1 MDRKVAQG
9 VLAEISMRA
18 KLLRARLKD
27 DPSAVEEVLS
37 KIEALEDEL
46 LSLFRVFVDDAR
58 T

>member
-1 MDRKVAQG
+1 MAQG

-18 KLLRARLKD
+18 KLLRSRLKE